1 MPSVSRRFEAE
12 QYDGTNGSY
21 LIGTFCPSPNLEI
34 LSDDGSILVFKD
46 GDGGI
51 HSVNVGDY
59 VLRQSNPM
67 DDFPEVQTA
76 AQYAQNW
83 IPAP

>member
-21 LIGTFCPSPNLEI
+21 LIGTFCSSPNLDI
-34 LSDDGSILVFKD
+34 VSDSGSVLVFED
-46 GDGGI
+46 GDNNV

-59 VLRQSNPM
+59 VIRQSNPT

-76 AQYAQNW
+76 SQYAQNW
-83 IPAP
+83 IPAT